1 LVRTYIFTNKED
13 MKSVATRNMKGARIN
28 YNKEEEDHHKQKQ
41 CEQQTQQGS
50 LQKGKQRGSLQNRIH
65 ETQITT

>member
-1 LVRTYIFTNKED
+1 
-13 MKSVATRNMKGARIN
+13 MKGARLN

-41 CEQQTQQGS
+41 CGQQTQQGS
-50 LQKGKQRGSLQNRIH
+50 PQKGKQRGSQQNIRH

>member
-1 LVRTYIFTNKED
+1 MVRNYVFTNKED
-13 MKSVATRNMKGARIN
+13 MKSVTTRNMKGARLN

-41 CEQQTQQGS
+41 CGQQTQQGS
-50 LQKGKQRGSLQNRIH
+50 PQKGKQRGSQQNIRH